1 VKVSAVK
8 PSLPIIWRYLD
19 EPGQMTWEPNDP
31 VRYHI
36 DTGEGGA
43 LHILRFYRDGRM
55 TYEGGNPDEAAKAFI
70 DALVRHWGIQ
80 NG

>member
-1 VKVSAVK
+1 VSAVK

-36 DTGEGGA
+36 DT
-43 LHILRFYRDGRM
+43 
-55 TYEGGNPDEAAKAFI
+55 DEAAKAFI